1 MELKTPYRKSID
13 DRNEKLYAEWKEL
26 SGGEQSL
33 TTAIY
38 KHLGRKYKIF
48 SRQGVWMVIKKMR
61 ALEQARNAELEDKL
75 T

>member
-38 KHLGRKYKIF
+38 KHLGKKYKIF

-61 ALEQARNAELEDKL
+61 ALEAQQEN
-75 T
+75 